1 MQVPCWEDG
10 HFGHGDLLAS
20 GITFRPAPSQRPR
33 TRSSVDEHP
42 ISLEKAKELLAG
54 DACPGLSSSI
64 RTTRT
69 TRTCHQLSGSWR
81 STQAQLTIVES
92 STSLLLLK
100 RQMRTHHIPHTNP
113 ALQG

>member
-20 GITFRPAPSQRPR
+20 GIKFRPAPSQRPR

-42 ISLEKAKELLAG
+42 ISLEKARELLAG
-54 DACPGLSSSI
+54 DACTRLSSSM

-69 TRTCHQLSGSWR
+69 TRTWPPIERLIAICAGSIAESGE
-81 STQAQLTIVES
+81 IVWS
-92 STSLLLLK
+92 AS
-100 RQMRTHHIPHTNP
+100 
-113 ALQG
+113 A